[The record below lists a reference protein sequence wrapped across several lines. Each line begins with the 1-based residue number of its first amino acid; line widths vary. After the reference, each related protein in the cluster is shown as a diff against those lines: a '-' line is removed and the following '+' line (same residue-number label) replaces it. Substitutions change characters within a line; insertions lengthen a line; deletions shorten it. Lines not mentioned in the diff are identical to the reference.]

1 MFIAFILTRI
11 RAYWR
16 HHEAVRELSHLS
28 DRELEDVGISR
39 HEIYAVAR
47 QHAAS

>member
-1 MFIAFILTRI
+1 MFVAFILTRI

-39 HEIYAVAR
+39 HDIHAVAL